1 MTTHLTYG
9 GPMWAPDDVV
19 QEPDDV
25 ADRLVAGD
33 RDALAEAYRRWAP
46 LVHTIAVRG
55 VQDAHEAEDVTQ
67 QVFVAA
73 WNGRHTLRPGPD
85 AVPRW
90 LVGIARHKVADVRT
104 QRWRARRNLQAVGS
118 VTRLEDVRHDEEV
131 TSRVVVA
138 HELELLGEPRGTV
151 LRLAVVEGRTAAEVA
166 DELGLPLGT
175 VKSHVRRGLLQLRSR
190 LKEV

>member
-1 MTTHLTYG
+1 MAVAYG
-9 GPMWAPDDVV
+9 GGMWAPEDVV
-19 QEPDDV
+19 DEPDDV

-46 LVHTIAVRG
+46 LVHTLAVRG
-55 VQDAHEAEDVTQ
+55 LGDQHEAEDITQ

-73 WNGRHTLRPGPD
+73 WNSRHTLRPGPD

-90 LVGIARHKVADVRT
+90 LVGIARHKVADART
-104 QRWRARRNLQAVGS
+104 QRWRAQRNLHAVGS
-118 VTRLEDVRHDEEV
+118 VTRLEDVRHDEDV
-131 TSRVVVA
+131 TRRVVVA
-138 HELELLGEPRGTV
+138 HELDQLGEPRGTV
-151 LRLAVVEGRTAAEVA
+151 LRMAVVEGRTAAEVA
-166 DELGLPLGT
+166 DELDLPLGT

>member
-1 MTTHLTYG
+1 
-9 GPMWAPDDVV
+9 MWAPDDVV
-19 QEPDDV
+19 QPPDDV

-55 VQDAHEAEDVTQ
+55 LQDAHEAEDVTQ

-73 WNGRHTLRPGPD
+73 WSGRHTLRPGPD

-90 LVGIARHKVADVRT
+90 LVGIARHKVADIRT
-104 QRWRARRNLQAVGS
+104 QRWRAQRNLQAVGS

-138 HELELLGEPRGTV
+138 DELERLGEPRGTV

-166 DELGLPLGT
+166 DELDLPLGT